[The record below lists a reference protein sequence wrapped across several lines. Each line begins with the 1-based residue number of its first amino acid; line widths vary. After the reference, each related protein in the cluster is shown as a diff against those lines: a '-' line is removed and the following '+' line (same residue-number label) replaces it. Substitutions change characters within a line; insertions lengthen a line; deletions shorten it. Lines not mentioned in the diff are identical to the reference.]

1 MGMNSVLQA
10 WRASGQHTAPRW
22 MLTPATLGLALVCVV
37 PGLYTLALA
46 FTKSTLGQPLTAW
59 AGWRNFETL
68 VQTSDFAFTLL
79 RTVLYAV
86 PACALQ
92 LVLGLAIALLL
103 QALRQGRWAY
113 SLILLPLMTP
123 PVLVGVAWKLLLA
136 PAGGLLNGTLLRLGW
151 VHEPVSL
158 LGSSTWALPAVML
171 ADSWQWLPFVV
182 VLCVAALQA
191 LPSDVYEA
199 AALDGASP
207 RRIFIKITLPLL
219 APALVGIFLLR
230 VVMSLKTFD
239 LVYIL
244 TAGGPG
250 CATTLAS
257 YEVWK
262 SGLQNFDIGQA
273 AAQTLVFCLLVAWV
287 TWPILRTLA
296 WVERRTG

>member
-1 MGMNSVLQA
+1 
-10 WRASGQHTAPRW
+10 
-22 MLTPATLGLALVCVV
+22 MLTPAALGLALVCVV

-46 FTKSTLGQPLTAW
+46 LTKSTLGQPLAAW
-59 AGWRNFETL
+59 AGWHNFAL
-68 VQTSDFAFTLL
+68 LAQTPDFALTLL

-86 PACALQ
+86 PASMLQ
-92 LVLGLAIALLL
+92 LGIGLLIALLL
-103 QALRQGRWAY
+103 QALRQGQWVQ

-151 VHEPVSL
+151 LQEPVSL
-158 LGSSTWALPAVML
+158 LGSDAWALPAVVL

-182 VLCVAALQA
+182 VLCVAALQS
-191 LPSDVYEA
+191 LPADVYEA

-207 RRIFIKITLPLL
+207 RRILLKITLPLL

-250 CATTLAS
+250 RATTLAS

-262 SGLQNFDIGQA
+262 AGLQNFDIGQA
-273 AAQTLVFCLLVAWV
+273 AAQTLVFCLLVALV
-287 TWPILRTLA
+287 TWPILRALA
-296 WVERRTG
+296 WAEQRTG